1 MICFIVK
8 LIYFGFSTKIPS
20 SCFDSTESIT
30 VMDYF
35 CFWLTTCP
43 NDLFHST
50 KDLCEVTYKD
60 FSCNMVSLWK
70 NKSSQ
75 WAILLSLKLQTCLNP
90 NIKRKTS
97 FYFLCISKNVDI
109 VVVFI
114 IFYHCKAFYLA
125 LSLYVS
131 KFKLL

>member
-1 MICFIVK
+1 MAVVDN
-8 LIYFGFSTKIPS
+8 
-20 SCFDSTESIT
+20 SCFWLAETTGLYDLFHSKIDLFWVLNKNPSPCFDPTESIT

-35 CFWLTTCP
+35 CFWLKTCP

-97 FYFLCISKNVDI
+97 FYFVCFSKNVDF
-109 VVVFI
+109 VVVSI
-114 IFYHCKAFYLA
+114 L
-125 LSLYVS
+125 
-131 KFKLL
+131 